1 MSQDLKKGARVY
13 AQNINKQAKSINACA
28 IITISADVPASV
40 LPYVEKSGAPVGEI
54 CTSNTKKTAFF
65 RSFVLPFYP
74 STLARPLSDGAKWEA
89 VAFTTNKER
98 AQAFTENSASVES
111 FRNCGELVQEFGKAT
126 GEHGALRSVY
136 FYRIR
141 KELRDVVL
149 QDNGAAGKVFKV
161 DEKTGKRAKEVH
173 EVREYVCA
181 RGGVYTLQEARQY
194 YFEALGVPAAIA
206 AEAEQEAAEKA
217 AAAVMRAEQAKARAE
232 AAAVKALEN
241 AKKLQAAAAAKAEAA
256 EQEQSAQ
263 GMTAAEA
270 QKIEQAKA
278 EAKAAKEAEKT
289 ENESR
294 KKGEL
299 SKKPCKNTM
308 KQAANELH
316 NYERVQ
322 K

>member
-1 MSQDLKKGARVY
+1 MSQLSKGAKEY
-13 AQNINKQAKSINACA
+13 ARNINKEAKSINACA
-28 IITISADVPASV
+28 IICLSADVPQSIKE
-40 LPYVEKSGAPVGEI
+40 YVTKSGAPVGDSEHS
-54 CTSNTKKTAFF
+54 SNAKKIAFF
-65 RSFVLPFYP
+65 RSVVLPFFP
-74 STLARPLSDGAKWEA
+74 SCSVSSVGGVVFNR
-89 VAFTTNKER
+89 NKER
-98 AQAFTENSASVES
+98 AATFDESTSAEA
-111 FRNCGELVQEFGKAT
+111 FRNCGTLLYED
-126 GEHGALRSVY
+126 GAKGANGLKTRY
-136 FYRIR
+136 FYRELSER
-141 KELRDVVL
+141 KKRIK
-149 QDNGAAGKVFKV
+149 QDLGAAGRIYETDASGNVIYDVIKY
-161 DEKTGKRAKEVH
+161 
-173 EVREYVCA
+173 REYVCA
-181 RGGVYTLQEARQY
+181 RGGVYTLQEARRY

-241 AKKLQAAAAAKAEAA
+241 AKKLQAAAASKAEAA

-308 KQAANELH
+308 KQAAKELH